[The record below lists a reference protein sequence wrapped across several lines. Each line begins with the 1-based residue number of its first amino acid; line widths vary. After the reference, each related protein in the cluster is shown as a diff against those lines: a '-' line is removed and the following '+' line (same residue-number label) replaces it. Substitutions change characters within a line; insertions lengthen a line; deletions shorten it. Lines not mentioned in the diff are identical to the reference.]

1 MTKAFQLNLQ
11 TVMGQSLKL
20 LQRNLAQFQY
30 LYFEQRHLVFHGDQV
45 WSQKY
50 LQQTKLVIQI
60 IPKTEVVPIW

>member
-20 LQRNLAQFQY
+20 LQQNLAQFQY
-30 LYFEQRHLVFHGDQV
+30 LFYEQRHSVLHGDQV

-50 LQQTKLVIQI
+50 LQQTKLAVQI
-60 IPKTEVVPIW
+60 IPRTEVV